1 MADEVYVQKGRRFCI
16 PGQNGDKPLGK
27 EAVSKNIIKGIERA
41 GIDSTNK
48 NIVAHSLRHTYNT
61 IMKGILTAEVLR
73 EFTGHRSEAMTKRY
87 DNPQLI
93 DRLRQFRSSIKDIDD
108 TWK

>member
-1 MADEVYVQKGRRFCI
+1 MKSMYKNEEDFVF

-27 EAVSKNIIKGIERA
+27 EAVSKNFIKGIERV
-41 GIDSTNK
+41 GIDITGR

-93 DRLRQFRSSIKDIDD
+93 DRLRQFHGSIKDIDD